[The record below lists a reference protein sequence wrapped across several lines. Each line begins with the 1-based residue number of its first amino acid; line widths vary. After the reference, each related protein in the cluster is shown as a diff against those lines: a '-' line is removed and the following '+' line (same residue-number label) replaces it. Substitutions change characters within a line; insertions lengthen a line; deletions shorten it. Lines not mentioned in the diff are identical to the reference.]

1 MCIYNSEKSLIYLH
15 ISFFCCNFAAKLV
28 KIFDMSKFSREKIQ
42 DFRIFYVEL
51 KKNKW
56 KRQFR
61 DELCQA
67 TGWAYSTF
75 YAKMKSGNIYRTEAP
90 IVKSIIENFRKK
102 DEKGQ

>member
-1 MCIYNSEKSLIYLH
+1 MN
-15 ISFFCCNFAAKLV
+15 
-28 KIFDMSKFSREKIQ
+28 KFSPEKIEN
-42 DFRIFYVEL
+42 FRIFYVEL

-75 YAKMKSGNIYRTEAP
+75 YAKMKSGKIYRAEAP
-90 IVKSIIENFRKK
+90 IVKSIIENFKK
-102 DEKGQ
+102 NNEKDK

>member
-1 MCIYNSEKSLIYLH
+1 MCIYNSENSLINLH
-15 ISFFCCNFAAKLV
+15 ISFFFCIFAAKLV
-28 KIFDMSKFSREKIQ
+28 KIFDMNKFSPEKIQ
-42 DFRIFYVEL
+42 DFRIFYVGL

-75 YAKMKSGNIYRTEAP
+75 YAKMKSGNIYRAEAP
-90 IVKSIIENFRKK
+90 IVKSIIENFKK
-102 DEKGQ
+102 DNEKDK

>member
-1 MCIYNSEKSLIYLH
+1 MCIYNNEKSLIYLH

-28 KIFDMSKFSREKIQ
+28 KIFDMNKFSPEKIQ
-42 DFRIFYVEL
+42 DFRIFYVGL

-75 YAKMKSGNIYRTEAP
+75 YAKMKSGNIYRAEAP
-90 IVKSIIENFRKK
+90 IVKSIIENFKK
-102 DEKGQ
+102 DNEKDK

>member
-1 MCIYNSEKSLIYLH
+1 MYFFSLLYLH
-15 ISFFCCNFAAKLV
+15 IWNFCCNFAAKLV
-28 KIFDMSKFSREKIQ
+28 NIFDMSKFLPEKIEN
-42 DFRIFYVEL
+42 FRIFYVEL

-75 YAKMKSGNIYRTEAP
+75 YAKMKSGNIYRAEAP

-102 DEKGQ
+102 DEKGK